1 MANNLTLNNPEQ
13 ITATMSSREIAE
25 LTGSWH
31 FNVLATVRNLAERGV
46 ISGNE
51 TPYTHPQNGQTYT
64 EFLLSYRDTMVV
76 VSGYSVELRARIID
90 RWQELE
96 SKHQKP
102 SELSRMDILKLA
114 MESEEARL
122 KAEAERDHAI
132 ATKAQIGSRREAT
145 AMASASSARR
155 EVARLREE
163 LGVNQRHATIIAVEN
178 ATKTKFGAQFWRRLK
193 DWCDQRGVIPSTA
206 TDPRWGTV
214 KAWPADAWMAVAGVD
229 LSRLFP
235 GQDGFTQAELAG

>member
-1 MANNLTLNNPEQ
+1 MHE
-13 ITATMSSREIAE
+13 
-25 LTGSWH
+25 
-31 FNVLATVRNLAERGV
+31 VR
-46 ISGNE
+46 
-51 TPYTHPQNGQTYT
+51 
-64 EFLLSYRDTMVV
+64 
-76 VSGYSVELRARIID
+76 ELRALGGEVIGVCRKFRHSITLGILVAYIFIGKMLVD
-90 RWQELE
+90 AIGLE
-96 SKHQKP
+96 QTKP
-102 SELSRMDILKLA
+102 TELSSMDILKLA

-178 ATKTKFGAQFWRRLK
+178 AARTKFGAQVWRRLK

-206 TDPRWGTV
+206 TDPRWGIV

-235 GQDGFTQAELAG
+235 GRDGFTRAELAG